1 MLKRPRGWAAFVAA
15 PCLALVSACGGGV
28 EIASEAPERPVPAT
42 PWRPLAL
49 PQTPPQTLRLVDS
62 VPAPGATIA
71 PGATELAIA
80 HLAPA
85 GLAFSPVDT
94 CQPAGVTLRRTVT
107 GLSDT
112 AAQALVEHHLQCQ
125 LAPQSAHRIG
135 IEGEGGAERFRA
147 ELPFATGADPGPP
160 RLVKQDSRTL
170 PRAAVNELFD
180 SYVAAAIG
188 QWLEA
193 LGETATDAVE
203 DAIDDLAERAW
214 GELVNPNAT
223 YDVFAQRVS
232 YSSRNPRGEP
242 DALLTGLIAMPEVGM
257 GGFTPKSRMIVLSHA
272 TGSTP
277 GSLANSDSWFLL
289 AAILA
294 GRGHL
299 VIAPDNWGRG
309 GQRSGPETYL
319 MGGRVANNTVDLL
332 RTVLASDDYRQ
343 FLPADGPPQ
352 LALIG
357 YSQGG
362 HSAMAVWLALQAVD
376 VGVSVRELYSGG
388 APHNLYRTVIGA
400 LEALADRCDGN
411 RWCRDV
417 GEDTIRSYLVGRVL
431 PGFLAHANVGLTE
444 DEVTVDGAI
453 TPDFLRGMLETD
465 SRFDAAKAL
474 LQLNSFTNLVDLAGA
489 LPSSD
494 TRIHLYHSQ
503 FDRLVPER
511 NTRELASL
519 LEGGFNVTYHDEE
532 CGSTEYRLFARLVE
546 DVVGAVHAVCGL
558 EMLDEALKGLERLEA
573 GAAGRRRP

>member
-1 MLKRPRGWAAFVAA
+1 MPT
-15 PCLALVSACGGGV
+15 
-28 EIASEAPERPVPAT
+28 T

-49 PQTPPQTLRLVDS
+49 PQTPDTLGLLDS
-62 VPAPGATIA
+62 VPAAGVTVAAGAA
-71 PGATELAIA
+71 ELTVA

-85 GLAFSPVDT
+85 GLAFSPVDA
-94 CQPAGVTLRRTVT
+94 CQPAGLTLRRTVT
-107 GLSDT
+107 GLSDIAVQT
-112 AAQALVEHHLQCQ
+112 LVEHHLRCQ
-125 LAPQSAHRIG
+125 LAPQSPHRIG
-135 IEGEGGAERFRA
+135 IEGEGGAGQFRV
-147 ELPFATGADPGPP
+147 ELPFATGTDPGPS
-160 RLVKQDSRTL
+160 RLVEQDRRTL
-170 PRAAVNELFD
+170 PRAAVNDLFD

-188 QWLEA
+188 QWLEEWLEA
-193 LGETATDAVE
+193 LGEEATDAVE

-223 YDVFAQRVS
+223 YDVLAQHVS
-232 YSSRNPRGEP
+232 YPSRNPRGEP
-242 DALLTGLIAMPEVGM
+242 DAMLTGLIAMPELGL
-257 GGFTPKSRMIVLSHA
+257 GSFTPKRRMIVLSHA

-277 GSLANSDSWFLL
+277 SRLANSDSWFLL

-332 RTVLASDDYRQ
+332 RAVLASDDYRQ

-362 HSAMAVWLALQAVD
+362 HSAMAVWLALGAREANVA
-376 VGVSVRELYSGG
+376 VRELYSGG
-388 APHNLYRTVIGA
+388 APHNLHRTVIGA

-444 DEVTVDGAI
+444 DEVIVDDAI

-465 SRFDAAKAL
+465 NRFDAAKAL

-489 LPSSD
+489 LPDSD
-494 TRIHLYHSQ
+494 TRIHLYHSE

-573 GAAGRRRP
+573 SAAGRRP

>member
-1 MLKRPRGWAAFVAA
+1 
-15 PCLALVSACGGGV
+15 
-28 EIASEAPERPVPAT
+28 VPTT

-49 PQTPPQTLRLVDS
+49 PQTPDTLRLLDS
-62 VPAPGATIA
+62 VPAAGVTVAA
-71 PGATELAIA
+71 GVAELTVA

-85 GLAFSPVDT
+85 GLDFTHGSDCRPVA
-94 CQPAGVTLRRTVT
+94 PALRRSVT
-107 GLSDT
+107 GLSD
-112 AAQALVEHHLQCQ
+112 AAGWSLVEHRLRCD
-125 LAPQSAHRIG
+125 LAPLAAHRLG
-135 IEGEGGAERFRA
+135 IDGDGAAGQFRA

-160 RLVKQDSRTL
+160 RLVVQETRTL
-170 PRAAVNELFD
+170 PRDAVNNLFE

-188 QWLEA
+188 EQLAA
-193 LGETATDAVE
+193 LGETASAAVQ
-203 DAIDDLAERAW
+203 DAIEDIAERAW
-214 GELVNPNAT
+214 GELVSPNAS
-223 YDVFAQRVS
+223 YDVVAQRAS

-242 DALLTGLIAMPEVGM
+242 DALLTGLIAMPEVGL
-257 GGFTPKSRMIVLSHA
+257 GGFTPKSRVVLLSHA

-277 GSLANSDSWFLL
+277 GSLANSDSWFLV

-309 GQRSGPETYL
+309 GQRSGPEAYL
-319 MGGRVANNTVDLL
+319 MGGRVANDSLDLL
-332 RTVLASDDYRQ
+332 RAVLASEDYQR
-343 FLPADGPPQ
+343 FLPADGPTE
-352 LALIG
+352 LSLVG

-362 HSAMAVWLALQAVD
+362 HSAMAVWLALAAREANVA
-376 VGVSVRELYSGG
+376 VRELYSGG
-388 APHNLYRTVIGA
+388 APHNLHRTVIGA

-444 DEVTVDGAI
+444 DEVIVDDAI
-453 TPDFLRGMLETD
+453 APDFLRGMLETD

-489 LPSSD
+489 LPDSD
-494 TRIHLYHSQ
+494 TRIHLYHSE

-573 GAAGRRRP
+573 GAAGRRP